1 MVSMQKFSL
10 KNISHLSMVSDGLDA
25 VVHGELLSSVVHNAG
40 DGRTAVVGNRDDPF
54 LHFPTLL
61 TG

>member
-1 MVSMQKFSL
+1 MVG
-10 KNISHLSMVSDGLDA
+10 DGLDA

-40 DGRTAVVGNRDDPF
+40 DGRTAVVGNRDEPF